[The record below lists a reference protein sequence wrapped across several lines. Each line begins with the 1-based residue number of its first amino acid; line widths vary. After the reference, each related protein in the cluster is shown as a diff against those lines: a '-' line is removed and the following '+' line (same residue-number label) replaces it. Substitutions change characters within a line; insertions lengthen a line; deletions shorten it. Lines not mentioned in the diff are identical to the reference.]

1 MRLQKISIFYLVA
14 FFALLSSIG
23 NIWSGENSLDL
34 YDSHARFYDSM
45 IGRTTSQD
53 PLAEKYYHLSPY
65 LWCAAN
71 PIKFGDKNG
80 KQPVKYIDEN
90 GIKRIDWSIVVR
102 FTILYHKTK
111 GYYVEQKNKV
121 SETMICRYIY
131 HPHLDSRI
139 ERYCFPCLSLFPFQ
153 WALIL
158 GALFI
163 NTFTNKMP
171 LKCIT
176 VIIILLSSVA
186 VFFMDIV
193 GSLFFNQ
200 NVWLLHLYLFS
211 ILNMLVS
218 VKILIDM
225 LTFCH

>member
-1 MRLQKISIFYLVA
+1 MK
-14 FFALLSSIG
+14 
-23 NIWSGENSLDL
+23 
-34 YDSHARFYDSM
+34 
-45 IGRTTSQD
+45 
-53 PLAEKYYHLSPY
+53 
-65 LWCAAN
+65 
-71 PIKFGDKNG
+71 
-80 KQPVKYIDEN
+80 
-90 GIKRIDWSIVVR
+90 
-102 FTILYHKTK
+102 K
-111 GYYVEQKNKV
+111 GCMFNKKNKV

-131 HPHLDSRI
+131 ITLTLIVVSNVI
-139 ERYCFPCLSLFPFQ
+139 AFPCLSLFPFQ

-163 NTFTNKMP
+163 MP

-200 NVWLLHLYLFS
+200 NVWLLSSLSFFS

-225 LTFCH
+225 LTILSLK

>member
-1 MRLQKISIFYLVA
+1 MK
-14 FFALLSSIG
+14 
-23 NIWSGENSLDL
+23 
-34 YDSHARFYDSM
+34 
-45 IGRTTSQD
+45 
-53 PLAEKYYHLSPY
+53 
-65 LWCAAN
+65 
-71 PIKFGDKNG
+71 
-80 KQPVKYIDEN
+80 
-90 GIKRIDWSIVVR
+90 
-102 FTILYHKTK
+102 K
-111 GYYVEQKNKV
+111 GCMFNKKNKV

-131 HPHLDSRI
+131 ITLTLI
-139 ERYCFPCLSLFPFQ
+139 VGLNVIAFPCLSLFPFQ

-200 NVWLLHLYLFS
+200 KSLAESKQCCTFVLRL
-211 ILNMLVS
+211 S
-218 VKILIDM
+218 VIYKEYG
-225 LTFCH
+225 TS

>member
-1 MRLQKISIFYLVA
+1 MK
-14 FFALLSSIG
+14 
-23 NIWSGENSLDL
+23 
-34 YDSHARFYDSM
+34 
-45 IGRTTSQD
+45 
-53 PLAEKYYHLSPY
+53 
-65 LWCAAN
+65 
-71 PIKFGDKNG
+71 
-80 KQPVKYIDEN
+80 
-90 GIKRIDWSIVVR
+90 
-102 FTILYHKTK
+102 K
-111 GYYVEQKNKV
+111 GCMFNKKNKV

-131 HPHLDSRI
+131 ITLTLI
-139 ERYCFPCLSLFPFQ
+139 VGLNVIAFPCLSLFPFQ

-163 NTFTNKMP
+163 NTFTSKMP

-200 NVWLLHLYLFS
+200 NVWLLSSLSFFS

-225 LTFCH
+225 LTILSLK

>member
-1 MRLQKISIFYLVA
+1 M
-14 FFALLSSIG
+14 
-23 NIWSGENSLDL
+23 
-34 YDSHARFYDSM
+34 
-45 IGRTTSQD
+45 
-53 PLAEKYYHLSPY
+53 
-65 LWCAAN
+65 
-71 PIKFGDKNG
+71 FG
-80 KQPVKYIDEN
+80 
-90 GIKRIDWSIVVR
+90 
-102 FTILYHKTK
+102 ILPPD
-111 GYYVEQKNKV
+111 GG
-121 SETMICRYIY
+121 
-131 HPHLDSRI
+131 
-139 ERYCFPCLSLFPFQ
+139 
-153 WALIL
+153 L

-200 NVWLLHLYLFS
+200 NVWLLSSLSFFS

-225 LTFCH
+225 LTILSLK

>member
-1 MRLQKISIFYLVA
+1 MLNK
-14 FFALLSSIG
+14 
-23 NIWSGENSLDL
+23 
-34 YDSHARFYDSM
+34 
-45 IGRTTSQD
+45 
-53 PLAEKYYHLSPY
+53 
-65 LWCAAN
+65 
-71 PIKFGDKNG
+71 
-80 KQPVKYIDEN
+80 
-90 GIKRIDWSIVVR
+90 
-102 FTILYHKTK
+102 
-111 GYYVEQKNKV
+111 KNKV

-131 HPHLDSRI
+131 ITLTLIVVSNVI
-139 ERYCFPCLSLFPFQ
+139 AFPCLSLFPFQ

-200 NVWLLHLYLFS
+200 NVWLLSSLSFFS

-225 LTFCH
+225 LTILSLKYKKSLNINETIFKPYDFVTQKTTLCIFAYPHFGVCKRIPWKSAR

>member
-1 MRLQKISIFYLVA
+1 MFNK
-14 FFALLSSIG
+14 
-23 NIWSGENSLDL
+23 
-34 YDSHARFYDSM
+34 
-45 IGRTTSQD
+45 
-53 PLAEKYYHLSPY
+53 
-65 LWCAAN
+65 
-71 PIKFGDKNG
+71 
-80 KQPVKYIDEN
+80 
-90 GIKRIDWSIVVR
+90 
-102 FTILYHKTK
+102 
-111 GYYVEQKNKV
+111 KNKV
-121 SETMICRYIY
+121 SETVICRYIY
-131 HPHLDSRI
+131 ITLTLI
-139 ERYCFPCLSLFPFQ
+139 VVLNVIAFPCLSLFPFQ

-200 NVWLLHLYLFS
+200 NVWLLSSLSFFS

-218 VKILIDM
+218 VKILIDI
-225 LTFCH
+225 LTILSLK